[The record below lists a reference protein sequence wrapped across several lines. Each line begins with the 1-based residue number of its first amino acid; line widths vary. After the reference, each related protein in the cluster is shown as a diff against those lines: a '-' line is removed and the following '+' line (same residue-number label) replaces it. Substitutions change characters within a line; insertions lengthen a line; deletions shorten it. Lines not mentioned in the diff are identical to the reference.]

1 MSGRTGRVAGI
12 LSTATVA
19 ALVVTGLGAG
29 VAQAEGVEQVEVLR
43 TTAVLANLDS
53 SIPPVVTT
61 LNPGRDVAFPAC
73 RKPDTDM
80 VWIRFGTPDTL
91 ERAAGRGLDLRPE
104 PGPPPPA
111 GSVLTCLR

>member
-1 MSGRTGRVAGI
+1 MSGRTRRVAGI

-73 RKPDTDM
+73 RTPDTDM
-80 VWIRFGTPDTL
+80 VWIRFADPGHTR
-91 ERAAGRGLDLRPE
+91 RAAGRGLDLRPE

-111 GSVLTCLR
+111 GSVLTWMR

>member
-12 LSTATVA
+12 LSTAAVA

-61 LNPGRDVAFPAC
+61 LNPAGMSPSR
-73 RKPDTDM
+73 
-80 VWIRFGTPDTL
+80 
-91 ERAAGRGLDLRPE
+91 RAARPTRTWCGSAS
-104 PGPPPPA
+104 GPRTHSSGPQDVGWTYAQNLGPHRPLA
-111 GSVLTCLR
+111 PC

>member
-12 LSTATVA
+12 LSTAAIA
-19 ALVVTGLGAG
+19 ALVVTALDAG
-29 VAQAEGVEQVEVLR
+29 TAQAGGSEQVEVLR

-73 RKPDTDM
+73 RKADTDM
-80 VWIRFGTPDTL
+80 VWIRFGAPNTL
-91 ERAAGRGLDLRPE
+91 SRPQDAGWTYAQNLGHHHPLAP
-104 PGPPPPA
+104 
-111 GSVLTCLR
+111 C

>member
-12 LSTATVA
+12 LSTAAVA

-53 SIPPVVTT
+53 TIPPVVTT

-73 RKPDTDM
+73 RTPDTDM

-91 ERAAGRGLDLRPE
+91 GGPQDVGWTYAQNLGLHHPLAP
-104 PGPPPPA
+104 
-111 GSVLTCLR
+111 C

>member
-12 LSTATVA
+12 LSTAAAA
-19 ALVVTGLGAG
+19 ALVVTGLRAG

-43 TTAVLANLDS
+43 PTAVLANLDS

-73 RKPDTDM
+73 RTADTDM
-80 VWIRFGTPDTL
+80 VWIRFGAPDTL
-91 ERAAGRGLDLRPE
+91 SGPADVGWTYAQNLGTHRPLA
-104 PGPPPPA
+104 P
-111 GSVLTCLR
+111 C

>member
-12 LSTATVA
+12 LSTAAVA

-29 VAQAEGVEQVEVLR
+29 AAQAGDVEQVEVLR
-43 TTAVLANLDS
+43 TTAVLTHLDS

-73 RKPDTDM
+73 RTPDTDM
-80 VWIRFGTPDTL
+80 AWIRFAAPDTL
-91 ERAAGRGLDLRPE
+91 GGPQDAGWTYAQNLGPHRPLA
-104 PGPPPPA
+104 P
-111 GSVLTCLR
+111 C

>member
-12 LSTATVA
+12 LSTAAVA

-29 VAQAEGVEQVEVLR
+29 VAQAGGVEQVEVLR

-73 RKPDTDM
+73 RKADTDM
-80 VWIRFGTPDTL
+80 VWIRFGAPDTL
-91 ERAAGRGLDLRPE
+91 SGPQDVGWTYAQNLGPHRPLA
-104 PGPPPPA
+104 P
-111 GSVLTCLR
+111 C

>member
-12 LSTATVA
+12 LSTAAAA
-19 ALVVTGLGAG
+19 ALVVTALDAG
-29 VAQAEGVEQVEVLR
+29 VAQAGGVEQVEVLR
-43 TTAVLANLDS
+43 PTAVLANLDA

-73 RKPDTDM
+73 RKADTDM
-80 VWIRFGTPDTL
+80 VWIRFGAPDTQ
-91 ERAAGRGLDLRPE
+91 AAGRGLDLRPE

-111 GSVLTCLR
+111 GSVLTCVR